1 MEKHF
6 KIIKDRL
13 CSDRV
18 LVPFDTRRQCRVYC
32 DASPYGTQATVAQK
46 YEEGGEVRWRPV
58 AHTARSWSEVE
69 ARYGQVERESNGVLH
84 GITSN
89 RMYLLGQE

>member
-32 DASPYGTQATVAQK
+32 DASPFGTQATVAQR
-46 YEEGGEVRWRPV
+46 YEVEGEGGAEPKSKYSTIQNIEKVV
-58 AHTARSWSEVE
+58 I
-69 ARYGQVERESNGVLH
+69 GDL
-84 GITSN
+84 
-89 RMYLLGQE
+89 